1 MTDWR
6 CLTARAGRA
15 GHHLVAWLMWDP
27 AAIARFGEL
36 GVPNGVGWLIAWR
49 VAPLGGMSPAAVA
62 STTYSIHPDVIA
74 AVLDLIR
81 SSTTS
86 KDTMRVLNESV
97 AAGLDDVAPG
107 LTNELAPLAND
118 LWRGVDAVGG
128 EFRPLFAA
136 HRAEPRPSDPA
147 LSAWRAANCL
157 RELRGDVHW
166 SICAAHDLDA
176 VEVGLLHSV
185 MVDSDEYGGEEWI
198 ARSRGWDDVAIAH
211 GWERLASKGW
221 AVNQRLTD
229 EGRAARH
236 AIEQQTNEL
245 TSPAWIAVGED
256 STRRF
261 CEAIEVHESAILQ
274 RVNDTAGQRWM
285 PAIRTARTT

>member
-1 MTDWR
+1 MTDWQR
-6 CLTARAGRA
+6 LTARAGRA

-27 AAIARFGEL
+27 AAITRFGEL
-36 GVPNGVGWLIAWR
+36 GVPNGAGWLIAWR
-49 VAPLGGMSPAAVA
+49 VAPLGDMSPAAVA

-74 AVLDLIR
+74 AVLRLIR

-86 KDTMRVLNESV
+86 EETMRVLNESV

-107 LTNELAPLAND
+107 LGSELAPLAND

-166 SICAAHDLDA
+166 SICAAHDLNA
-176 VEVGLLHSV
+176 VEVGLLHST

-198 ARSRGWDDVAIAH
+198 ARSRGWDDDAIGH

-221 AVNQRLTD
+221 AADQRLTD

-236 AIEQQTNEL
+236 GIEQQTDEL
-245 TSPAWIAVGED
+245 TSPAWMAVGED

-261 CEAIEVHESAILQ
+261 CEAIEVHES
-274 RVNDTAGQRWM
+274 
-285 PAIRTARTT
+285 

>member
-36 GVPNGVGWLIAWR
+36 GVPNGAGWLIAWR

-229 EGRAARH
+229 EGRAARQ

>member
-1 MTDWR
+1 MTNWNE
-6 CLTARAGRA
+6 LTARAGRA

-27 AAIARFGEL
+27 ASIKRFSEL
-36 GVPNGVGWLIAWR
+36 GVPNGTGWLIAWR
-49 VAPLGGMSPAAVA
+49 VAPLGDMSPAAVA

-74 AVLDLIR
+74 MVLNLVR
-81 SSTTS
+81 SATS
-86 KDTMRVLNESV
+86 SEETMRVLDASV
-97 AAGLDDVAPG
+97 AAGLDEVAPG
-107 LTNELAPLAND
+107 LAAELAPLSSD

-128 EFRPLFAA
+128 EFRPMFAA

-166 SICAAHDLDA
+166 AICAAHDLNA
-176 VEVGLLHSV
+176 VEVGLLHSA
-185 MVDSDEYGGEEWI
+185 MVDCDEYGGEEWI
-198 ARSRGWDDVAIAH
+198 ARSRGWDDDAIAH

-221 AVNQRLTD
+221 ALQQQITD
-229 EGRAARH
+229 DGRAARY
-236 AIEQQTNEL
+236 AIEQQTDEL
-245 TSPAWIAVGED
+245 TSPAWMAVGDD

-285 PAIRTARTT
+285 PAIRTPRAT

>member
-1 MTDWR
+1 MTDWPG
-6 CLTARAGRA
+6 LAARAGRA

-27 AAIARFGEL
+27 AAIKRFSEL
-36 GVPNGVGWLIAWR
+36 GVPNGAGWLIAWR
-49 VAPLGGMSPAAVA
+49 VAPLGDLSPAAVA
-62 STTYSIHPDVIA
+62 ATTYSIHPEVMT
-74 AVLDLIR
+74 AVLNSVR
-81 SSTTS
+81 SSTS
-86 KDTMRVLNESV
+86 HDDIMRVLNESV
-97 AAGLDDVAPG
+97 TAGLENVAPG
-107 LTNELAPLAND
+107 LSDELAPLASD

-166 SICAAHDLDA
+166 SICAAHDLNA
-176 VEVGLLHSV
+176 VEVGLLHSA
-185 MVDSDEYGGEEWI
+185 MVDREEYGGEEWI
-198 ARSRGWDDVAIAH
+198 ARSRGWDDAAIAH

-221 AVNQRLTD
+221 ATD
-229 EGRAARH
+229 RQLNDTGRAIRH
-236 AIEQQTNEL
+236 AIEHQTDEL
-245 TSPAWIAVGED
+245 TSPAWKAVGED

-261 CEAIEVHESAILQ
+261 CEAIEAHESAILQ

-285 PAIRTARTT
+285 PAIRTAPNK

>member
-1 MTDWR
+1 
-6 CLTARAGRA
+6 
-15 GHHLVAWLMWDP
+15 
-27 AAIARFGEL
+27 
-36 GVPNGVGWLIAWR
+36 
-49 VAPLGGMSPAAVA
+49 MSPAAVA

-74 AVLDLIR
+74 AVLNLIR

>member
-27 AAIARFGEL
+27 GAIARFGEL
-36 GVPNGVGWLIAWR
+36 GVPNGAGWLIAWR

-74 AVLDLIR
+74 AVLNLIR

-86 KDTMRVLNESV
+86 KDTMRVLNQSV

-285 PAIRTARTT
+285 PAIRTPRPT

>member
-36 GVPNGVGWLIAWR
+36 GVPNGAGWLIAWR